1 MHDNTKSGVAFYEG
15 SSWYHRAKV
24 IDEFGKIKYTKRR
37 GFRTKEEAEQ
47 SYYEYEEAFKKAS
60 RASQMKQP
68 SNEMLNIG
76 FTDYLQY
83 WFEDVYSERIE
94 NTTRM
99 VGAYTLYDM
108 ILPNIEK
115 DIKLR
120 YVNTEY
126 LNELLYRV
134 AGISKS
140 SGNKCRELLSI
151 ALKEA
156 LANGYVKSN
165 PVENTKTY
173 PRSKPQV
180 LILTKEKI
188 KVLLNVA
195 ADSPWYL
202 EILLALFCGLR
213 KGEII
218 GLKAEDI
225 DYQAGTVH
233 IQRQITSNP
242 IIKKGSSDIEEYIVE
257 EKEPKTANSDR
268 ILKLPSEIVE
278 ELRERE
284 ELIDKWKVK
293 CGSDYHDNG
302 YISCQE
308 NGLPHATSA
317 MNNALSKMCKRNG
330 LPHITVHGL
339 RHMYATILLEQGV
352 SLVKISALLGH
363 SSVNTTFEYYC
374 DQMDEN
380 NRIMAFMNNTFVP
393 EENVS

>member
-37 GFRTKEEAEQ
+37 GFKTKEEAEQ

-115 DIKLR
+115 DVKLR

-126 LNELLYRV
+126 LNELLERV

-156 LANGYVKSN
+156 LANGYLKSN

-180 LILTKEKI
+180 RILSKEKI
-188 KVLLNVA
+188 KVLLA
-195 ADSPWYL
+195 AAVNSPWYL

-225 DYQAGTVH
+225 DFQTETVH

-257 EKEPKTANSDR
+257 EKQPKTANSDR

-393 EENVS
+393 EENAS